1 MPSSKNLKPLNARKC
16 SRSKSPRWAVGK
28 RAQLEAALEFLREGD
43 VLVVTKLDRL
53 ARSVADLMQV
63 IQTLDG
69 KSVGLRVLNLGMDTH
84 TPTGKLM
91 LTVLGGVVQFKREM
105 MLERQREGVAR
116 AKDAGKYKGRKPIS
130 AAQKTI
136 HLSNDALLHFDRIH
150 TPRALLRRSA
160 APPPLGWLLANAKPS
175 TFLLLLVLPLLPLL
189 LSLLLNTFLMIIDSL
204 ANSRMYLPF
213 NRFDTERTLSGKIIE
228 IGEAFRI
235 IRLFTWREDWEERR
249 TVYST

>member
-91 LTVLGGVVQFKREM
+91 LTVLGGVAQFEREM

-116 AKDAGKYKGRKPIS
+116 AKVRASTRGVNPFQPRRRPYIYPMMHFCILIGYIALF
-130 AAQKTI
+130 AAMWS
-136 HLSNDALLHFDRIH
+136 LPP
-150 TPRALLRRSA
+150 PRVLLRRSA

-175 TFLLLLVLPLLPLL
+175 TFLLLLRCRCPCC
-189 LSLLLNTFLMIIDSL
+189 
-204 ANSRMYLPF
+204 
-213 NRFDTERTLSGKIIE
+213 
-228 IGEAFRI
+228 
-235 IRLFTWREDWEERR
+235 
-249 TVYST
+249 

>member
-150 TPRALLRRSA
+150 SAFCSYVVTTHTSRTSSPVGCSPTSWLAASEREAVDVPASARVALVVESA
-160 APPPLGWLLANAKPS
+160 S
-175 TFLLLLVLPLLPLL
+175 EHV
-189 LSLLLNTFLMIIDSL
+189 SDDY
-204 ANSRMYLPF
+204 R
-213 NRFDTERTLSGKIIE
+213 
-228 IGEAFRI
+228 
-235 IRLFTWREDWEERR
+235 
-249 TVYST
+249 

>member
-84 TPTGKLM
+84 
-91 LTVLGGVVQFKREM
+91 
-105 MLERQREGVAR
+105 
-116 AKDAGKYKGRKPIS
+116 D
-130 AAQKTI
+130 
-136 HLSNDALLHFDRIH
+136 
-150 TPRALLRRSA
+150 PRAS
-160 APPPLGWLLANAKPS
+160 
-175 TFLLLLVLPLLPLL
+175 
-189 LSLLLNTFLMIIDSL
+189 
-204 ANSRMYLPF
+204 
-213 NRFDTERTLSGKIIE
+213 
-228 IGEAFRI
+228 
-235 IRLFTWREDWEERR
+235 
-249 TVYST
+249 